1 MNYLFRTGEKVKMSF
16 SIGVP
21 DKTKIFWADMKETK
35 AELDEFVNAPF
46 ADKISVLVILGDYG
60 TGKTHSLDHIG
71 HSTLGLPIDKLKI
84 CLFEHPFGDF
94 IDFLAKIESVLP
106 FEEAYVIVK
115 NTIKKRKSQVAT
127 ILKEGYDKDILDSVM
142 VFEKSRHLV
151 LKTLYPEMNSDLRIV
166 FAKIIATETKE
177 IFDLAK
183 KWLTSSPLTPT
194 QLRDLGVSG
203 RITTSNAADIS
214 ADYLRIYLSEG
225 GHLVVLIDEFE
236 DLGVIGEKE
245 TLVNFRHF
253 LDQNLPRFKM
263 VITMTDAAFEGMRTG
278 KTVFLRKPYPP
289 LHDRLNVCKKVRLAN
304 LTKKN
309 SKVFLK
315 DYLTSYNKDLK
326 GKIALGLKAI
336 DAIHNRTDGSPRLL
350 SSLCNYLLSSN
361 SFSGHLSFKT
371 ASEAMDEMDFRKEE
385 SKTVKKASSIEI

>member
-1 MNYLFRTGEKVKMSF
+1 MSF

-21 DKTKIFWADMKETK
+21 DKTKIIWADMKETK

-315 DYLTSYNKDLK
+315 DYLASYNKDLK
-326 GKIALGLKAI
+326 AKIALGLKAI